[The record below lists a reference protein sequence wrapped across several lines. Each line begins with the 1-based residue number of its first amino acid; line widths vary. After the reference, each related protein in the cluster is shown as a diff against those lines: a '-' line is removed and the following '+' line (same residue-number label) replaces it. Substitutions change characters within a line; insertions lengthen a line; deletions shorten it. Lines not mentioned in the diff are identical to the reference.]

1 MCARVG
7 LGSNL
12 QRRVLKSRDVGGEL
26 SDKARRQFALLCDA
40 CGKPSGIVLNVLRAT
55 LRHIRH
61 VLRMHSKERTLI

>member
-12 QRRVLKSRDVGGEL
+12 QRRVLESRNVGGEL

-40 CGKPSGIVLNVLRAT
+40 CGEPSGIVLNVLRAK
-55 LRHIRH
+55 LRQIRHI
-61 VLRMHSKERTLI
+61 LRVHNKSGL